1 MRKAFVVLLCA
12 CAVANAQF
20 TDSGEHVAAFEE
32 SLDNFADPGLGAA
45 SFSEVNDI
53 GEGDTRTVGLEDF
66 NEPRFNKPGGRAYDD
81 DSEVITGVTDSYNQ
95 AYGQS
100 PPDFGSAP
108 RPTNVKCIEKNDR
121 YTVPGSCDR
130 YIECLNGTAEE
141 KVCPDGLRYNP
152 NVKFNVYPCQYP
164 NEVPCLE
171 RSALQ
176 PPQPTADCPHQFGYF
191 KLGDEKNCSFFR
203 NCVNGVGYDFSCP
216 EGLAFSSDVYRCE
229 WPDQVADCDAE
240 AFLGFKC
247 PEVPTS
253 KELGP
258 PTGYRFYRS
267 LTNCQKYFI
276 CIDGKPRS
284 LGCGGHSAFDELTS
298 SCVSA
303 DEVDACPAELK
314 SAAARSRAAEKQRLT
329 DAEFD
334 NKKQLRS
341 QPLISTVTPAPYKE
355 TPYTVSKTRKVQYT
369 TVTVTPEYY
378 DEYVTPTT
386 GKPTRG
392 KRRF

>member
-1 MRKAFVVLLCA
+1 MRKALVVLFCA

-20 TDSGEHVAAFEE
+20 TESGLHLSAFEE
-32 SLDNFADPGLGAA
+32 SLDNLADPGLGAA

-53 GEGDTRTVGLEDF
+53 GEGDTRTAGLVDL
-66 NEPRFNKPGGRAYDD
+66 NERRFNRPGGRTYND
-81 DSEVITGVTDSYNQ
+81 DSEVITGVTDSYNSDR
-95 AYGQS
+95 YE
-100 PPDFGSAP
+100 SAP
-108 RPTNVKCIEKNDR
+108 RPINMKCIEKNDR
-121 YTVPGSCDR
+121 YPVPGSCDR

-164 NEVPCLE
+164 SEVPCLE
-171 RSALQ
+171 RSSLQ

-247 PEVPTS
+247 PEVPTT

-258 PTGYRFYRS
+258 PAGYRFYRS
-267 LTNCQKYFI
+267 ATNCQKYFI
-276 CIDGKPRS
+276 CIDGKPRG

-314 SAAARSRAAEKQRLT
+314 RAAARSREAETQRLT
-329 DAEFD
+329 DAELV
-334 NKKQLRS
+334 NEKLLRS
-341 QPLISTVTPAPYKE
+341 QPLISTGTPPPYQ
-355 TPYTVSKTRKVQYT
+355 KTKNTATNSRKVQYT

-386 GKPTRG
+386 REPARG
-392 KRRF
+392 KRRY